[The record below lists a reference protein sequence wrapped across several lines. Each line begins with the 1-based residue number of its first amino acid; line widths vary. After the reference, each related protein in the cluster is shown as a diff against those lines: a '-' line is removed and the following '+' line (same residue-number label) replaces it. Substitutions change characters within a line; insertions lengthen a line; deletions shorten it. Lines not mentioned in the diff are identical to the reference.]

1 MTANGTL
8 IFLMG
13 FLFLFFGYLG
23 VPVAFALI
31 ASVLIVAIFTP
42 ISLASMM
49 AQLFNGMDVEALLA
63 VPFFLLVGDLMTSA
77 KVTVRMIR
85 LSQTMVG
92 HLRGGLAQVV
102 TLFSMFFAGISG
114 SSAAD
119 VAVLTRTLG
128 PEMNREG
135 YDKGFTAA
143 LIASAATMANLIPPS
158 IMAVVYGATG
168 NVSIGG
174 LFLAGIVPGVL
185 VGIGLMIYSYF
196 FGPVGLKHKR
206 ATFGQFSTAAKE
218 AVVPLM
224 IPVIIMGGILTGKF
238 TPTEAGVIAVAY
250 IVFVAIP
257 FLNYRHID
265 QLPRDMALTGL
276 LYSIPLITIG
286 AASMFGWMLAYL
298 RGPAVVSEWIAN
310 AAGND
315 PIKIMLLLVALF
327 VIVGDFIDAIP
338 AIIIFMPII
347 TDLSKNADV
356 NPVHMGVV
364 IIVTLA
370 FGLITPP
377 YGLCLLMA
385 SKFIG
390 VRFGT
395 AMFASL
401 PIYIIFF
408 AAIAFSIF
416 FPDIVLWLP
425 KHLLPQSVGCFKN
438 PSGTGYHL
446 PLRPQRAGE
455 SPVHEIRAFQPCL
468 GQARHD
474 AAPALRG
481 AVARARRSAT
491 RSASITA
498 SASSITSVPT
508 KAGFP
513 RPASTR
519 SAPAR
524 APSACASAPWAT
536 SCRSIIRCGSPRRS
550 PSSIRCSAGAWNAAS
565 SPASTP
571 DYFRPFG
578 LDYGQR
584 KSPTLEFVDY
594 LRAAYRRDAAFTL
607 HGRKLP
613 YRRADGL
620 AVQPVQKP
628 HPPLW
633 MMSRDPQTLE
643 FCARERHQSRLFPD
657 LSAQG
662 RGAALPQIPR
672 RLEQGRHAAQA
683 EHRLLHRRLCRR
695 DRREGA
701 RRRAGAR
708 GPRL

>member
-1 MTANGTL
+1 VTSNGAL

-13 FLFLFFGYLG
+13 FLFLFLGYMG

-31 ASVLIVAIFTP
+31 ASVLLVTSFTP
-42 ISLASMM
+42 VSLASMM

-77 KVTVRMIR
+77 NVTARMIR
-85 LSQTMVG
+85 LAQTMVG

-143 LIASAATMANLIPPS
+143 LIASASTMANLIPPS

-174 LFLAGIVPGVL
+174 LFLAGVVPGVL

-206 ATFGQFSTAAKE
+206 ATFGQFSTATKE

-224 IPVIIMGGILTGKF
+224 IPLIIMGGILTGKF

-257 FLNYRHID
+257 LLNYRHVVK
-265 QLPRDMALTGL
+265 LPRDLALTGL

-286 AASMFGWMLAYL
+286 AASVFGWMLAYL

-315 PIKIMLLLVALF
+315 PVMIMLLLVVLF

-347 TDLSKNADV
+347 TDLTKNADI

-377 YGLCLLMA
+377 YGLALLMA
-385 SKFIG
+385 SKFVG
-390 VRFGT
+390 VRFGR

-416 FPDIVLWLP
+416 FPEIVLWLP
-425 KHLLPQSVGCFKN
+425 KHLLPESVGCFKN
-438 PSGTGYHL
+438 PSGTGYIC
-446 PLRPQRAGE
+446 P
-455 SPVHEIRAFQPCL
+455 
-468 GQARHD
+468 
-474 AAPALRG
+474 
-481 AVARARRSAT
+481 
-491 RSASITA
+491 
-498 SASSITSVPT
+498 
-508 KAGFP
+508 
-513 RPASTR
+513 
-519 SAPAR
+519 
-524 APSACASAPWAT
+524 
-536 SCRSIIRCGSPRRS
+536 
-550 PSSIRCSAGAWNAAS
+550 
-565 SPASTP
+565 
-571 DYFRPFG
+571 
-578 LDYGQR
+578 
-584 KSPTLEFVDY
+584 
-594 LRAAYRRDAAFTL
+594 
-607 HGRKLP
+607 
-613 YRRADGL
+613 
-620 AVQPVQKP
+620 
-628 HPPLW
+628 
-633 MMSRDPQTLE
+633 
-643 FCARERHQSRLFPD
+643 
-657 LSAQG
+657 
-662 RGAALPQIPR
+662 
-672 RLEQGRHAAQA
+672 
-683 EHRLLHRRLCRR
+683 
-695 DRREGA
+695 
-701 RRRAGAR
+701 
-708 GPRL
+708 